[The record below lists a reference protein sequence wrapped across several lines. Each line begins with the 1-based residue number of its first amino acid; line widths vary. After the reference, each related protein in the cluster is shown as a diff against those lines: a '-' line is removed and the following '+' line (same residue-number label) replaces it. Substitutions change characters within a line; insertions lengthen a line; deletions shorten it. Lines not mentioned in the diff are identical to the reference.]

1 MAGFRA
7 VDGIGYAIEHRAD
20 TWSDFFDRSLTRTSC
35 PNHGKRRVDR
45 RCAFSSLRHR
55 DSLND

>member
-7 VDGIGYAIEHRAD
+7 VDRIGYAIEHRAD
-20 TWSDFFDRSLTRTSC
+20 TWPDALDRSLTRTSY
-35 PNHGKRRVDR
+35 PNHCKGRVDR
-45 RCAFSSLRHR
+45 RGVFPSLRHG